1 MTDLAEPYL
10 ITGAGD
16 VIRVY
21 DVSSLQ
27 EPELINEVDAHSHDV
42 TDLHLWVRKTVGA
55 DSKTRV
61 EPWIVSSSLDGTIR
75 KWRLAGKGFI
85 RLTFSPNLTR
95 TSDLLSQSPP
105 PPRLEPPKSTKAA
118 PAAKSEFEMT
128 EDEERELAELLEDD

>member
-27 EPELINEVDAHSHDV
+27 EPELINEVDAHWHDV
-42 TDLHLWVRKTVGA
+42 TGLHLWIRQTVGA

-61 EPWIVSSSLDGTIR
+61 EPWVVSISLDGTIR
-75 KWRLAGKGFI
+75 KWRLAGLF
-85 RLTFSPNLTR
+85 LQFSPLPVEVLHG
-95 TSDLLSQSPP
+95 S
-105 PPRLEPPKSTKAA
+105 
-118 PAAKSEFEMT
+118 
-128 EDEERELAELLEDD
+128 